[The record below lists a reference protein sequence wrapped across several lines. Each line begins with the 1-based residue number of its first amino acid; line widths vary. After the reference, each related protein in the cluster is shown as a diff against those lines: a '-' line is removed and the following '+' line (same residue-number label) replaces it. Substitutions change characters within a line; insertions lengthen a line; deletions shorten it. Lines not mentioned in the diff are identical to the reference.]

1 MQIDYIICPQ
11 NIEDK
16 IESAHDVTVQ
26 EVRQVLLGKHRIRFA
41 EKGYTKGEDVYG
53 AFGQT
58 FGGRYLSVF
67 LVYKPST
74 KTAIIISARDMSDK
88 ERKSYGR
95 K

>member
-16 IESAHDVTVQ
+16 IESEHEVTVQ
-26 EVRQVLLGKHRIRFA
+26 EARQVLLGKHRIRFA
-41 EKGYTKGEDVYG
+41 EKGHTKGEDVYG
-53 AFGQT
+53 AFGQAY
-58 FGGRYLSVF
+58 GGRYLSVF
-67 LVYKPST
+67 FVYKPAT